1 MGWRDQYQVHPAADV
16 FPMMPDEELAA
27 LGADI
32 KANGLRE
39 PIVLIYASK
48 PVQIAENTFGQ
59 DTVLIDG
66 RNRLEAMERA
76 GLRRDDCGDPLR
88 WVMANYSRGPFD
100 FDVAAYV
107 ISKNMRRRHLNLTKA
122 QQADLIVAAIKAGEE
137 YSANVAEK
145 SRGRPKSELKSKACE
160 LAAKADISER
170 TVERAIAKA
179 EGKAPKK
186 KRRTKAEIA
195 EDLHEHQ
202 MAYAEAIGHVTPI
215 HVARRAY
222 LVALDALEPGDVQK
236 AEIEQMMT
244 GLRKKLS

>member
-76 GLRRDDCGDPLR
+76 GLRRD
-88 WVMANYSRGPFD
+88 
-100 FDVAAYV
+100 